1 MTIVSLLVTFEE
13 LIMNHNEGNLIA
25 GEVEY
30 GGMNDCLFMLNEEH
44 DAKWFDYY
52 LDYVEFL
59 ND

>member
-1 MTIVSLLVTFEE
+1 MGLRL
-13 LIMNHNEGNLIA
+13 MNHEEGNPIA

-30 GGMNDCLFMLNEEH
+30 GAMNDSIMMLNEKH
-44 DAKWFDYY
+44 DTKWLYYY